1 MRQGMAIKERVRAG
15 AVVQRTQAQSRGVT
29 KRLKE
34 MCRGRLEPKSMQ
46 RSRSSGRQG
55 KKSRGDRRDRRQSD
69 GLYVDS

>member
-1 MRQGMAIKERVRAG
+1 
-15 AVVQRTQAQSRGVT
+15 
-29 KRLKE
+29 

-69 GLYVDS
+69 GVYVDS